1 MRIDLFDCL
10 QMPSEC
16 EFECGFESVIAF
28 ANNKLLMPM
37 CSQLGEVCPLSIP
50 TLLKSF
56 PLC

>member
-28 ANNKLLMPM
+28 ANNKLLVLR
-37 CSQLGEVCPLSIP
+37 CSQLDEV
-50 TLLKSF
+50 KVF
-56 PLC
+56 F